1 MELNEAIQFLSN
13 DIVVPGKT
21 KWADLGCGTG
31 TFTLALASLL
41 KPSSII
47 YALDADPS
55 SLSQL
60 PAKRNGVII
69 EKQQTDFEKDK
80 LLFSGLDG
88 ILMANS
94 LHYVKD
100 QPGFIQ
106 KISGLLRETGC
117 FLLIEYDTDNPN
129 LWVPYPLSFLSAK
142 NIFNNAGFSFT
153 RKLHEKTSAF
163 GRANLYSMLIK
174 K

>member
-1 MELNEAIQFLSN
+1 MKLIEATRFLS
-13 DIVVPGKT
+13 DEIIVSGKT

-47 YALDADPS
+47 YALDTDTS
-55 SLSQL
+55 SLHQL
-60 PAKRNGVII
+60 PAKYNEVII
-69 EKQQTDFEKDK
+69 EKQQSDFEKEELAFTD
-80 LLFSGLDG
+80 LNG

-100 QPGFIQ
+100 QPRFIKKIAGFLQ
-106 KISGLLRETGC
+106 VQGC
-117 FLLIEYDTDNPN
+117 FLLIEYDTDIPNP
-129 LWVPYPLSFLSAK
+129 WVPYPLSFSSAK
-142 NIFNNAGFSFT
+142 NIFTDAGFPFT
-153 RKLHEKTSAF
+153 QKIHEKRSAF

>member
-1 MELNEAIQFLSN
+1 MKLNEAIRFLSD
-13 DIVVPGKT
+13 DINVPGKT

-31 TFTLALASLL
+31 TFTIALASLL

-47 YALDADPS
+47 YALDANPS
-55 SLSQL
+55 SLRQL
-60 PAKRNGVII
+60 PAEYNGVII
-69 EKQQTDFEKDK
+69 EKKQGDFEKDE
-80 LLFSGLDG
+80 FFFTNLDG

-100 QPGFIQ
+100 QQRFIKKIAGFL
-106 KISGLLRETGC
+106 GEEACLL
-117 FLLIEYDTDNPN
+117 LVEYDTDKSNQ
-129 LWVPYPLSFLSAK
+129 WVPYPLSSSSAK
-142 NIFNNAGFSFT
+142 NMFNNAGFSFV
-153 RKLHEKTSAF
+153 RKLHEKASAF